1 MINTESYGFGAV
13 RLMVPA
19 APSVLQGT
27 GVSTRV
33 GVTDGTSSLPHP
45 DSSV

>member
-1 MINTESYGFGAV
+1 MINTESYGVGAV
-13 RLMVPA
+13 RHMAPA
-19 APSVLQGT
+19 APSVPQGT

-33 GVTDGTSSLPHP
+33 GVIDGASSLPHP

>member
-13 RLMVPA
+13 RRMAPA
-19 APSVLQGT
+19 APSVPQGT
-27 GVSTRV
+27 GVPTRV
-33 GVTDGTSSLPHP
+33 GVIDGTPFLPHP